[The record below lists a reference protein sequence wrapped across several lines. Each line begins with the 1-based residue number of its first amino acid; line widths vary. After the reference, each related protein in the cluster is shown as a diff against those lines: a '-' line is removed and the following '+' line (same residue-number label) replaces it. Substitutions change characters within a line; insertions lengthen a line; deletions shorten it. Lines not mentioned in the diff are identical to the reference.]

1 MSTVVGPPERCPGH
15 DEGGAG
21 RHGGEEQDDAPD
33 KPRAGVVSDGE
44 RHPDRRPDE
53 CRDRGGVSAGR
64 RAWPL
69 ATGCRAAF
77 SSNPSASA
85 RSAEASVWPTTSAP
99 PSRGPTSSPRTPWR
113 HPNAGVRLRA
123 TPPPRLGR
131 QHHRVPVLHETGPD
145 MGGAER
151 RRPVPATGARIAAAA
166 RPMRPRRDGR
176 SSRRPSGI
184 RRVLGSAAAGATTAW
199 RAKLLGWAARATA
212 AHGPFWP
219 PTNPAEHHDHRSG
232 VGADHALV
240 VALRRRAVRSCR
252 IGERRVGARAAIRVQ
267 RATEHHP

>member
-1 MSTVVGPPERCPGH
+1 MSAVVGLPERCAGH

-64 RAWPL
+64 RGW
-69 ATGCRAAF
+69 ATRTRACPRARSSSSSIASGCRAAF
-77 SSNPSASA
+77 SSDRSASA
-85 RSAEASVWPTTSAP
+85 RSAEASVWSTPSAP

-131 QHHRVPVLHETGPD
+131 QHHGMPVLHETGPD

-151 RRPVPATGARIAAAA
+151 RRPVPAIGARIAAAA

-184 RRVLGSAAAGATTAW
+184 RRVLGSAAASATTAW

-212 AHGPFWP
+212 AHGPFGP
-219 PTNPAEHHDHRSG
+219 REIPQSTTINDPASAPTTR
-232 VGADHALV
+232 
-240 VALRRRAVRSCR
+240 
-252 IGERRVGARAAIRVQ
+252 
-267 RATEHHP
+267 

>member
-1 MSTVVGPPERCPGH
+1 MPRPRRGVGGTSRVG
-15 DEGGAG
+15 
-21 RHGGEEQDDAPD
+21 
-33 KPRAGVVSDGE
+33 
-44 RHPDRRPDE
+44 
-53 CRDRGGVSAGR
+53 
-64 RAWPL
+64 PL

-77 SSNPSASA
+77 SSDPSASA

-113 HPNAGVRLRA
+113 HPNAGVPLRA
-123 TPPPRLGR
+123 TPLPRLGR
-131 QHHRVPVLHETGPD
+131 QHHGMPVLHETGPD

-199 RAKLLGWAARATA
+199 RAQLLGGRQSQ
-212 AHGPFWP
+212 GSPRSVWP
-219 PTNPAEHHDHRSG
+219 PAIPAEHHDQRSG

-267 RATEHHP
+267 RATEHPPN